1 MLPRRLRVD
10 VPTLLS
16 VLYAPLQPI
25 VQRINIVRRGT
36 RKYQTADILLPDG
49 YTAELVAG
57 GFTAPVHAAFD
68 PDGTVYVTE
77 SGHKSESPPRV
88 YRVDP
93 ASGAKELVVELA
105 GERAIPT
112 GAATGTVW
120 HDGALYLSNTDSVL
134 RVNPATGDI
143 ADVVTGLPG
152 LGDHQTNHPV
162 VGPDGRL
169 YWGQGCVTNMGV
181 VGADN
186 FGYEWLAKFPQLCDV
201 PGGDIRL
208 AGENYRV
215 PNVLGNPLSSVE
227 SGAYSPFGTPTS
239 GGQTVAGQPKAS
251 GAVLSCE
258 PDGSDLRVVAWGLRN
273 PYGIAFAPDGRL
285 YVTEHG
291 SDERGARWI
300 VGDLDDFYEIHEGA
314 WYGWPDFA
322 SGIRL
327 DDPRWGDGGV
337 GRQPVLAEFPDPDPP
352 KPVASFETHAGANGF
367 DFSPADGFGFA
378 GEAFVALFG
387 DLAPVTTPRQVVPAG
402 FKVVRVD
409 PNTGAINDFAVNR
422 TQGPASKL
430 FHGGFERP
438 SHCAFGPD
446 GALYVV
452 DFGEI
457 KIAPEKGGIRMKQ
470 GTGALWRIR
479 RDPLVSA
486 GQLPPPSRRVPFYPI
501 QAAVVVAAV
510 AGGAVGAALLW
521 RALRRA
527 THQQGS

>member
-1 MLPRRLRVD
+1 MFRRLRVD

-25 VQRINIVRRGT
+25 VRRLHVERRGS
-36 RKYQTADILLPDG
+36 RRYNPEDILLPAG
-49 YTAELVAG
+49 YRAELVAG
-57 GFTAPVHAAFD
+57 GFTAPVHICFGA
-68 PDGTVYVTE
+68 DGSGYLTE
-77 SGHKSESPPRV
+77 SGHKSDSPPRV
-88 YRVDP
+88 FRVDP
-93 ASGAKELVVELA
+93 TTGASTLVVELS
-105 GERAIPT
+105 GERATPT
-112 GAATGTVW
+112 GAATGAAW
-120 HDGALYLSNTDSVL
+120 HEGALYVSNTDSVL
-134 RVNPATGDI
+134 RVDPADGTI
-143 ADVVTGLPG
+143 SEVVGGLPG

-162 VGPDGRL
+162 IGPDGRL
-169 YWGQGCVTNMGV
+169 YWGQGSVTNMGV

-186 FGYEWLAKFPQLCDV
+186 FGYEWLATNRDVCDV
-201 PGGDIRL
+201 PGGDVVL
-208 AGENYRV
+208 AGRNYAV
-215 PNVLGNPLSSVE
+215 PNVLGNPLGSVE
-227 SGAYSPFGTPTS
+227 SGAFAPFGTPTS
-239 GGQTVAGQPKAS
+239 AGQRIAGQARAS
-251 GAVLSCE
+251 GAVLSCA

-273 PYGIAFAPDGRL
+273 PYGIAVHPDGRL
-285 YVTEHG
+285 FVTEHG

-300 VGDLDDFYEIHEGA
+300 IGDPDDLYEIRDGA

-327 DDPRWGDGGV
+327 DDPHWGDGGR
-337 GRQPVLAEFPDPDPP
+337 GREPVLAEFPDPDPP
-352 KPVASFETHAGANGF
+352 RPSASFETHTGANGF
-367 DFSPADGFGFA
+367 DFSRSEAFGFV

-409 PNTGAINDFAVNR
+409 ADAGRVSDFAVNR

-479 RDPLVSA
+479 RDGQVPA
-486 GQLPPPSRRVPFYPI
+486 GELPPPSRRVPFYPL
-501 QAAVVVAAV
+501 QAAVVAGAVAAV
-510 AGGAVGAALLW
+510 VAGIAAVVRRLV
-521 RALRRA
+521 RAR
-527 THQQGS
+527 